1 MKRISWSDHHFFA
14 VGWLWSLMKIDHWVL
29 FTTFFFPLKYWGNV
43 QRLGCQSAAW
53 ALWFSIEDCPRDVWK
68 NIMCLHRYMAPLQ
81 QTSWVDPIEH
91 EELLKQR
98 NVAVLCFVYD
108 RSSMWFMVWFA
119 LFWDLALQSPKV
131 IEWLRRCRW
140 GSWVPTFNMLEL
152 WPWMSPPPLRLGGG
166 WGSVVDPEIKLS
178 FVVFN

>member
-14 VGWLWSLMKIDHWVL
+14 VGWLWSLMKIVHWVL
-29 FTTFFFPLKYWGNV
+29 FTTFFPLKYWGNV

-53 ALWFSIEDCPRDVWK
+53 ALWFSIGDCPREVWK

-81 QTSWVDPIEH
+81 QRSWVDPIEH

-108 RSSMWFMVWFA
+108 RSSMGFMVWFA
-119 LFWDLALQSPKV
+119 LFWDLATESQGDRMTSEMQVRQLSADLQHARAVALDEPATL
-131 IEWLRRCRW
+131 EAGGWLRISG
-140 GSWVPTFNMLEL
+140 GSW
-152 WPWMSPPPLRLGGG
+152 
-166 WGSVVDPEIKLS
+166 D
-178 FVVFN
+178 

>member
-29 FTTFFFPLKYWGNV
+29 FTTFFPFKI
-43 QRLGCQSAAW
+43 LGKCSKTWMSISQLGPCGL
-53 ALWFSIEDCPRDVWK
+53 ALGIVLEDVWK

-108 RSSMWFMVWFA
+108 RSSMGFMVWFA